1 LSSRRPHRA
10 SGPKSRPGRVF
21 VDSGAWLALFSATDG
36 KHAVADSLFRQ
47 SLRDSI
53 PLLTTNLV
61 LAEVHRLLLFRAG
74 QRAAATALARVDDS
88 SLVDVHFTSG
98 MIHDAARGWLARLSD
113 QKISY
118 TDASS
123 FAVMEAAKC
132 RVAMTFDRDFWIA
145 GFEVWGA

>member
-10 SGPKSRPGRVF
+10 PAPKARPARVF

-36 KHAVADSLFRQ
+36 KHAAADTLFRR
-47 SLRDSI
+47 SSDESI

-74 QRAAATALARVDDS
+74 PRAAATALSRIDDS
-88 SLVDVHFTSG
+88 ALVEVRFPTQT
-98 MIHDAARGWLARLSD
+98 IHRAAKSWLAKLSN

-123 FAVMEAAKC
+123 FAVMDAERC
-132 RVAMTFDRDFWIA
+132 RVAMTFDHDFWLA